1 MVAKH
6 INFILRGTSISLE
19 DGASK
24 SMRVEETM
32 DRIRMI
38 PNSIKE
44 YLNLFYSVWY
54 LYIVKKKKKE
64 EKVVRMPIWESK
76 IP

>member
-44 YLNLFYSVWY
+44 YLNLFYSV
-54 LYIVKKKKKE
+54 
-64 EKVVRMPIWESK
+64 
-76 IP
+76 